1 MNTSS
6 SHESEHAT
14 PAECRTT
21 GLSLDFAAA
30 LEAHKRLSAAIKG
43 TVYRI
48 SNMAADIEPDGD
60 DCAAEQ
66 RSKPG
71 PKPGTRIGP
80 VLGEFTHGQRLVIV
94 DGKRAGTEV
103 VFRRYRGWDSG
114 ARKVEVRMP
123 SGKIGTCMIHMLKAI
138 A

>member
-1 MNTSS
+1 VNTSCAD
-6 SHESEHAT
+6 ESEHAT

-21 GLSLDFAAA
+21 GLSFDFAAA

-43 TVYRI
+43 VVYRI
-48 SNMAADIEPDGD
+48 SDMHADVEPDGD
-60 DCAAEQ
+60 DCAP
-66 RSKPG
+66 SKPG
-71 PKPGTRIGP
+71 PKPGHRNGL
-80 VLGEFTHGQRLVIV
+80 VLDGRFSHGQRLVIV
-94 DGKRAGTEV
+94 DGKRTGTEV

>member
-1 MNTSS
+1 MIFDNP
-6 SHESEHAT
+6 E
-14 PAECRTT
+14 
-21 GLSLDFAAA
+21 A
-30 LEAHKRLSAAIKG
+30 LAAHKRLSETIPG
-43 TVYRI
+43 VVYRI
-48 SNMAADIEPDGD
+48 SNMNADVEPDD
-60 DCAAEQ
+60 DEAP

-71 PKPGTRIGP
+71 PKPGTRSGP
-80 VLGEFTHGQRLVIV
+80 VLGGFVHGQRLVIAE
-94 DGKRAGTEV
+94 GKRAGTEV